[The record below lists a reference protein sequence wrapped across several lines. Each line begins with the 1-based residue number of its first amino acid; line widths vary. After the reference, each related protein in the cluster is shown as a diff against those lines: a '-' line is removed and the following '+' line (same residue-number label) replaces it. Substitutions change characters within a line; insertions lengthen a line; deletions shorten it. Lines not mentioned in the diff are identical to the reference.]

1 MGRSLRYTSCVPT
14 EPTSAMAA
22 ATTSSHQDLETEY
35 RLRFQQ
41 LAPYRDRVWKVLA
54 RGFFQAYVPPDA
66 AVLDLGCG
74 WGEFINNIDARLK
87 YGMDLNPESE
97 RRLAPNV
104 VFLKQDCS
112 TTWRLPDAVLDV
124 VFTSNFFEHLPSKE
138 ALRAT
143 LIEARRCLKPGGT
156 LICLGPNVK
165 YLPGAYWDFWDHYV
179 PLTELSLG
187 ELVELL
193 GFHVATRRA
202 RFLPYSMSQGFAPP
216 TAFLSLYLRL
226 PVLWRFFGRQFLVV
240 ATKP

>member
-1 MGRSLRYTSCVPT
+1 MGQSLGYTSRVPSS
-14 EPTSAMAA
+14 SAG
-22 ATTSSHQDLETEY
+22 HQDLEAEY

-41 LAPYRDRVWKVLA
+41 LAPYRDRVWKVLT
-54 RGFFQAYVPPDA
+54 REFFQKYVPSGG

-74 WGEFINNIDARLK
+74 WGEFINNIDARVK

-104 VFLKQDCS
+104 TFLKQDCS
-112 TTWRLPDAVLDV
+112 TTWRLPDASLDV

-143 LIEARRCLKPGGT
+143 LVEAHRCLKPGGT

-165 YLPGAYWDFWDHYV
+165 YLPGAYWDFWDHYI

-187 ELVELL
+187 ELGELL
-193 GFHVATRRA
+193 GFRITTRMA

-216 TAFLSLYLRL
+216 TVFLSLYLKL
-226 PVLWRFFGRQFLVV
+226 PFVWRFAGRQFLVI
-240 ATKP
+240 AARP